1 MPSEFSLITYFLLTF
16 GGFLPSAINSSVL
29 SSTLLP
35 CLNCL
40 RSLIPGLILL
50 VWPVLIVSKSSVVQ
64 TKRALYPTL
73 FPLVESGVLSKS
85 DKLTDYNKP
94 HSVLFPYR

>member
-1 MPSEFSLITYFLLTF
+1 MALEFSLITYSLLTF

-35 CLNCL
+35 CINCL
-40 RSLIPGLILL
+40 KILIPGPILL
-50 VWPVLIVSKSSVVQ
+50 VWPVLIISKSSVVQ
-64 TKRALYPTL
+64 TKRALYLTL
-73 FPLVESGVLSKS
+73 FPLIESGVLRKS